1 MAIVQSF
8 CSLCVLL
15 LVGKLL
21 RSVVPLFRK
30 LYLPASIIGGAVGLL
45 ILTFWGD
52 FIPAGCTAGWSE
64 LPGFLINIVF
74 ASLFLGVSMPKMNG
88 MWRMTGTQVAFGQIC
103 ALGQYVVGLGIAMLI
118 LVPFFHVN
126 PLFGNLIEIGFE
138 GGHGTVGGLTETFK
152 ALHWTEGKDLG
163 FASATAG
170 LIVGI
175 VLGMALINWALRKGI
190 LKNIRRIE
198 DVERLEQLGFYSP
211 KKERPAAGVQTVY
224 SDSLDSLAFHLSIFG
239 LALLVGLGMKEF
251 FLFCDPYFPE
261 SFRNLRIFQSFP
273 LFPFCMIG
281 GLVVQSALRC
291 ARLDVFVDGGQINRI
306 AGASLDFL
314 VVSAVAS
321 IRLDFIA
328 AYWLPLLLLII
339 GGAVWNLFCV
349 LFIAPRVF
357 KRDWF
362 ERAIAEFGQM
372 SGVTAT
378 GLLLLRT
385 ADPENKTT
393 ALTAFGSKQ
402 MFHEPIMGG
411 GLWTSMALPLVLSLG
426 GWTVFW
432 ISVVGIVV
440 WIMIWFF
447 CFREQEQSEMEV

>member
-1 MAIVQSF
+1 MVIVQSF

-15 LVGKLL
+15 LIGKFL
-21 RSVVPLFRK
+21 RSSIPLFRK
-30 LYLPASIIGGAVGLL
+30 LYLPSSVIGGTVGLL
-45 ILTFWGD
+45 ILTWWGD
-52 FIPAGCTAGWSE
+52 SVPSGCTAGWGS

-74 ASLFLGVSMPKMNG
+74 AALFLGASMPKIKG

-103 ALGQYVVGLGIAMLI
+103 AWGQYVVGLGITMLI
-118 LVPFFHVN
+118 LVPFFHVT

-138 GGHGTVGGLTETFK
+138 GGHGTVGGLSETFSV
-152 ALHWTEGKDLG
+152 LGWEEGKDLG
-163 FASATAG
+163 FATATAG

-175 VLGMALINWALRKGI
+175 VLGTALINWAHWKGI
-190 LKNIRRIE
+190 LKNIRRTE
-198 DVERLEQLGFYSP
+198 DAERLEQLGFYSP
-211 KKERPAAGVQTVY
+211 EKERPSAGVQTVY
-224 SDSLDSLAFHLSIFG
+224 SDSLDSLAFHISIFG
-239 LALLVGLGMKEF
+239 LALLVGLGLKEF
-251 FLFCDPYFPE
+251 FMFCDPYFPE
-261 SFRNLRIFQSFP
+261 SFQKLRIFQSFP

-281 GLVVQSALRC
+281 GLIVQMILRQL
-291 ARLDVFVDGGQINRI
+291 RLETFVDGGQINRI

-321 IRLDFIA
+321 IRLDFVA
-328 AYWLPLLLLII
+328 EYWLPLLLLIVS
-339 GGAVWNLFCV
+339 GTVWNLFCV
-349 LFIAPRVF
+349 LFIAPRIF

-385 ADPENKTT
+385 ADPENKTS
-393 ALTAFGSKQ
+393 AMTAFGSKQ

-426 GWTVFW
+426 GWAVFW
-432 ISVVGIVV
+432 ISVAAIVV
-440 WIMIWFF
+440 FSVLWLF
-447 CFREQEQSEMEV
+447 CFRELPEVCE

>member
-1 MAIVQSF
+1 MTIVQSF

-15 LVGKLL
+15 LIGKFL
-21 RSVVPLFRK
+21 RSTVSIFRK
-30 LYLPASIIGGAVGLL
+30 LYLPSSVIGGAVGLL
-45 ILTFWGD
+45 ILTFCGD
-52 FIPAGCTAGWSE
+52 YVPAGCTAGWSS

-74 ASLFLGVSMPKMNG
+74 ASLFLGVSMPKMKG
-88 MWRMTGTQVAFGQIC
+88 MRRMVGTQIAFGQIC

-118 LVPFFHVN
+118 LVPFFHVS

-138 GGHGTVGGLTETFK
+138 GGHGTVGGLIETFS
-152 ALHWTEGKDLG
+152 ALGWEEGKDLG
-163 FASATAG
+163 FAIATAG
-170 LIVGI
+170 LIVGV
-175 VLGMALINWALRKGI
+175 VLGTALINWALWKGI
-190 LKNIRRIE
+190 LKNVRRIE
-198 DVERLEQLGFYSP
+198 NAERLEQLGFYSP
-211 KKERPAAGVQTVY
+211 TKERPAAGVQTVY
-224 SDSLDSLAFHLSIFG
+224 SDSLDSLAFHISIFG
-239 LALLVGLGMKEF
+239 LALLAGLGMKEF
-251 FLFCDPYFPE
+251 FLFCDPCFPE
-261 SFRNLRIFQSFP
+261 SFRSLRVFQSFP

-281 GLVVQSALRC
+281 GLLVQSILRR
-291 ARLDVFVDGGQINRI
+291 ARLDVFVDGGQISRI

-321 IRLDFIA
+321 IRLDFVA

-339 GGAVWNLFCV
+339 GGTVWNLFCV
-349 LFIAPRVF
+349 LIIAPRIF

-393 ALTAFGSKQ
+393 ALTAFGGKQ

-411 GLWTSMALPLVLSLG
+411 GLWTSIALPLVLHLG

-447 CFREQEQSEMEV
+447 CFREQGPTEMEA